1 MNEFALPA
9 GIKVFERGWL
19 SANNILFWSNDDV
32 SIVDTGYVAHQE
44 QTLSLVRNALKA
56 EGLSK

>member
-1 MNEFALPA
+1 MSDTALPE

-19 SANNILFWSNDDV
+19 SANNIFFWSKDDI

-44 QTLSLVRNALKA
+44 
-56 EGLSK
+56 